1 MKKKCIIFFALLSVV
16 FYAQEF
22 KIISLK
28 DSIPQKKNYD
38 IFEFINNNTP
48 VENLKFL
55 ATVSCSGEK
64 SAFSN
69 IFEIAKFNSQNLG
82 ANSFKFLKKEES
94 ENSITVFL
102 DIYYSKAEDL
112 ILNRSNEEENKIYI
126 FGSDNLN
133 EKKKRY
139 YRLNGKLKTL
149 FINGFDIIN
158 YELGSVLKIAKKD
171 FMAEPAVFRSD
182 KNFKT
187 LFFNT
192 DGWGRNGS
200 EEGVKD
206 YVIFSVETYETFYL
220 FDKNLGYTL
229 LEIKK

>member
-1 MKKKCIIFFALLSVV
+1 MKRRTRFIF
-16 FYAQEF
+16 
-22 KIISLK
+22 
-28 DSIPQKKNYD
+28 
-38 IFEFINNNTP
+38 
-48 VENLKFL
+48 
-55 ATVSCSGEK
+55 
-64 SAFSN
+64 
-69 IFEIAKFNSQNLG
+69 
-82 ANSFKFLKKEES
+82 
-94 ENSITVFL
+94 
-102 DIYYSKAEDL
+102 
-112 ILNRSNEEENKIYI
+112 

-149 FINGFDIIN
+149 PINGFDIIN

-171 FMAEPAVFRSD
+171 FMAKPAVFRYD

-206 YVIFSVETYETFYL
+206 YIIFSVETYETFYL